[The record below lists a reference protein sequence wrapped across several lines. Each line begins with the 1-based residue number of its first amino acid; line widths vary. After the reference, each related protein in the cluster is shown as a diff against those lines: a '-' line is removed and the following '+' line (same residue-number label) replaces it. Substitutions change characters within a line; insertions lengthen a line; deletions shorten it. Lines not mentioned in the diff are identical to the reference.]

1 MSFEYM
7 GLYRKVVIVNELA
20 GWRLVLDLPMLRRRW
35 ALSSLCV
42 VETSQASF
50 NMEDISSASETA
62 RFSLA
67 LPTAVCNTV
76 QADSCANRRD
86 LQTVAIYSGTST
98 TRIVQGVSSWQKPG
112 VAHVHED
119 I

>member
-1 MSFEYM
+1 MSVEYV

-20 GWRLVLDLPMLRRRW
+20 GWRLVLDLPVLRRRW

-42 VETSQASF
+42 VETSQTSS
-50 NMEDISSASETA
+50 NMGGIGSAS

-67 LPTAVCNTV
+67 LPTAVCNTA